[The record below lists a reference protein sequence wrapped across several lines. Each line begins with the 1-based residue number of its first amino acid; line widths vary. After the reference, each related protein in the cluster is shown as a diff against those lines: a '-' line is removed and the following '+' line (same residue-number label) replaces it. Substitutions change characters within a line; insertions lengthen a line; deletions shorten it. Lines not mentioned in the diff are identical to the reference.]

1 MTTQPSDDRPIE
13 GETMSDAAI
22 DAVLET
28 HGTGT
33 LALADGNDAYAIPI
47 SFGYDAGRVVFVYWQ
62 FGSGSRKVAFTEATD
77 SACLT
82 VFEHRS
88 PTDWR
93 SVVVR
98 GPMAPIE
105 PDERTTVGKLM
116 DENAWVPDLSVLEE
130 RRLSPVPYEL
140 SIEEATGLRG
150 VDADPLTR

>member
-22 DAVLET
+22 DAALQS
-28 HGTGT
+28 HGAGV

-62 FGSGSRKVAFTEATD
+62 FGAESRKVAFTEATD
-77 SACLT
+77 RACLT
-82 VFEHRS
+82 VVEHRS

-93 SVVVR
+93 SVIVR
-98 GPMAPIE
+98 GPLSPIE

-116 DENAWVPDLSVLEE
+116 DENAWVPDLSVLEA
-130 RRLSPVPYEL
+130 RRLSPIPYEL

-150 VDADPLTR
+150 ADADPLLE